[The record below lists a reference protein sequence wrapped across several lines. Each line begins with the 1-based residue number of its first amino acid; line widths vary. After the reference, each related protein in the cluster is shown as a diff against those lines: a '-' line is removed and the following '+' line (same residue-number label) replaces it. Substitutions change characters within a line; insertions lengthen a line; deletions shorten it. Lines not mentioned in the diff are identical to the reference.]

1 MSHSQIPRQAGDLR
15 HAWLNLLDK
24 HTIPAGSTGFFSFF
38 QAAPYSRSENG
49 GGVGTRYLGD
59 FHSAASSWV
68 IQGERGLAF
77 RKNPSCEKDCCLS
90 IRQT

>member
-38 QAAPYSRSENG
+38 QAAPFLSKKEGRG
-49 GGVGTRYLGD
+49 ARYLGD
-59 FHSAASSWV
+59 FHSAASLLLKKNFLSP
-68 IQGERGLAF
+68 RKRCLAF
-77 RKNPSCEKDCCLS
+77 RKNPFCVKR
-90 IRQT
+90 IVV